1 MSRSVMVDGLAAIL
15 TKWQLSN
22 PEILSQTPI
31 AWLWKVQ
38 QKDGTTAVLKLYRQI
53 DRGNEAAG
61 TDLLNA
67 WSDSGAVQI
76 INNSGAA
83 VLMQWLDG
91 PSLGDIARSGEAK
104 RADQLL
110 CVSAQ
115 SLHLVPTS
123 AISSLRLLKDVF
135 SALFRIKSTPKCPV
149 ILSRNIHR
157 ATEIARHLLGS
168 QPSPIPLHGDLHHDN
183 VILTL
188 AGPRVYD
195 AKGYLGDPAFELA
208 NALRHPKGLSPLVRD
223 PIRIKQVTEQFAKA
237 MNVSPHRLAQWAAAK
252 CALSIAWR
260 AQGIISQD
268 DESDLLAL
276 LLDQADQ

>member
-15 TKWQLSN
+15 TKWQLSD

-31 AWLWKVQ
+31 AWLWKVHQ
-38 QKDGTTAVLKLYRQI
+38 RDGTTAVLKLYRQF

-61 TDLLNA
+61 ADLLNA

-76 INNSGAA
+76 FNNSGAA

-110 CVSAQ
+110 CDSTRR
-115 SLHLVPTS
+115 LHLVPTS
-123 AISSLRLLKDVF
+123 AISNLRPLEDVF
-135 SALFRIKSTPKCPV
+135 TALFQLQITPKYPV
-149 ILSRNIHR
+149 ILRHNIHR
-157 ATEIARHLLGS
+157 AAQIARHLLGS

-183 VILTL
+183 VILTS

-208 NALRHPKGLSPLVRD
+208 NALRHPICLPALVRD

-260 AQGIISQD
+260 AQGITSQD